1 MKNIS
6 SDQDKLIKEMLT
18 KLRAM
23 NKRGEMALKKA
34 DQLLEKQNKVL
45 QKEIAD
51 YHRRYGK

>member
-6 SDQDKLIKEMLT
+6 SDRDKLIKEMLT

-23 NKRGEMALKKA
+23 NKRGEQALKKA
-34 DQLLEKQNKVL
+34 DQVLEKQDKVL

-51 YHRRYGK
+51 YNRKYGK

>member
-6 SDQDKLIKEMLT
+6 SDRDKSIKEMLT

-23 NKRGEMALKKA
+23 NKRGEKALKKA
-34 DQLLEKQNKVL
+34 DKLLEKQDQIL

-51 YHRRYGK
+51 YNRKYGK